1 MCLHCL
7 QRSCS
12 QSMVRGYQ
20 GFSRSFQDVHRVLH
34 NYFHNS
40 SELLPFSLVAICTH
54 GTKELCC
61 QIVPVIFVFFTT
73 LIHSYKTRPFSVS
86 MSFIKQSKP
95 LTLLNLDYLV
105 YVFVIFCDEMES
117 TPSTSAYRSTMVV
130 LRESTC
136 VDCLS
141 YKFNK
146 PLFHRIVFLL
156 ERKINR

>member
-1 MCLHCL
+1 MDI
-7 QRSCS
+7 RGS
-12 QSMVRGYQ
+12 QDP
-20 GFSRSFQDVHRVLH
+20 SRMFRVLH
-34 NYFHNS
+34 NYLHNN
-40 SELLPFSLVAICTH
+40 SELLPFSLVTICTH

-73 LIHSYKTRPFSVS
+73 LIHTYKTRPFSVR

-95 LTLLNLDYLV
+95 LTLLNLDNLV

-117 TPSTSAYRSTMVV
+117 TPSTSAYQSTIVV

-141 YKFNK
+141 CKFNFSIEYCFYLK
-146 PLFHRIVFLL
+146 EKSTDKQCLFRFG
-156 ERKINR
+156 